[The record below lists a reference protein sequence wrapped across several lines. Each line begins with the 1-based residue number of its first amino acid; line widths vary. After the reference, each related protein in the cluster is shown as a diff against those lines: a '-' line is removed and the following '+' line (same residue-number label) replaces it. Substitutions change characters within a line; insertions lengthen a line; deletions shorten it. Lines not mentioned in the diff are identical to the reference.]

1 MGSFSPTGLGPPM
14 FGVQTS
20 DPILLRLNILEDM
33 MRRNHEKGMRRLEE
47 IRQMYEA
54 QVERKL

>member
-1 MGSFSPTGLGPPM
+1 M
-14 FGVQTS
+14 FGAQTS
-20 DPILLRLNILEDM
+20 DPIVLRLNILEDM
-33 MRRNHEKGMRRLEE
+33 MCCNHKEGMRRLEE